1 MMPSPAYSGERGLP
15 GRMRSGEG
23 SLGVGSKRDSC
34 HTLVGIMDDDAGV
47 NQAVSNLRRI
57 GITADNLTVV
67 LKRGDPD
74 HPEPFPEGT
83 RYIVVP
89 DDNRGLELAIGVAVL
104 FVISGLLFAF
114 TTPAIGASLFLFFI
128 ALASILVVGSFSK
141 VGVMPILIDIEAPA
155 EESGFWNE
163 EFENGKVLLFA
174 SAADRRTLES
184 AWEVLQAQG
193 VHFDVVGR
201 RLEPQPVNEAV
212 LHRAKPGGS
221 DRRVKEIQEA

>member
-1 MMPSPAYSGERGLP
+1 
-15 GRMRSGEG
+15 
-23 SLGVGSKRDSC
+23 
-34 HTLVGIMDDDAGV
+34 MDDDAGV
-47 NQAVSNLRRI
+47 NQAISNLRRT
-57 GITADNLTVV
+57 GITGDDLTVV

-74 HPEPFPEGT
+74 HPEPFPVGT

-141 VGVMPILIDIEAPA
+141 VGVMPILIDVEAPA

-174 SAADRRTLES
+174 SAQNRRTLEA

-212 LHRAKPGGS
+212 LHRARAVGS
-221 DRRVKEIQEA
+221 DRRVEEVQEA